1 MAQLHFT
8 HGAMGSGKSLQ
19 LMNMAGELKRHE
31 LPFMVMKPKV
41 DTKAGNAITSRVLKG
56 VLLEADVL
64 YTQENNLRDT
74 ITNELGKR
82 GLDTFARVLV
92 DEAQFSTPAHIDQL
106 LEVAIKDDIEVRAF
120 GLRTDFQTKFFPGS
134 QRLMEQAL
142 QITELETTCRCGGYG
157 VNNARKINGQFVFA
171 GDQVAIHTDE
181 VDYEALCREC
191 YTGEL
196 TLFTQSLAK

>member
-19 LMNMAGELKRHE
+19 LINMAGELERHQ
-31 LPFMVMKPKV
+31 LPFTVMKPQV
-41 DTKAGNAITSRVLKG
+41 DTKAGTAITSRVLKG
-56 VLLEADVL
+56 VLLEAHIT
-64 YTQENNLRDT
+64 YTAEQNVRET
-74 ITNELGKR
+74 ISNELAKR

-92 DEAQFSTPAHIDQL
+92 DEAQFSTPEQIDQL

-134 QRLMEQAL
+134 QRLMEQAHQL
-142 QITELETTCRCGGYG
+142 TELETTCRCGGYG

-171 GDQVAIHTDE
+171 GDQVAIHTDTI
-181 VDYEALCREC
+181 DYEALCREC
-191 YTGEL
+191 YSSEL